1 MGSGLAGNVKR
12 FTRHG
17 LLVDVVPAVQA
28 LAMFLAVSIVHAG
41 HITWHACYHLECRTP
56 LWYEVSRTHTSP
68 AMVEYRLLYPTHTS
82 H

>member
-41 HITWHACYHLECRTP
+41 HITWHVQCYMLSLR
-56 LWYEVSRTHTSP
+56 V
-68 AMVEYRLLYPTHTS
+68 
-82 H
+82 

>member
-28 LAMFLAVSIVHAG
+28 LAMFLAVSIVHRWA
-41 HITWHACYHLECRTP
+41 YHLACTM
-56 LWYEVSRTHTSP
+56 LHVIT
-68 AMVEYRLLYPTHTS
+68 
-82 H
+82 